1 MDATRAQRLREQA
14 KTLRRWHAGPELLVL
29 PNAWD
34 AGSARLFERMGF
46 RAVATTSS
54 GVAAA
59 LGYADGE
66 RMSRDEMVAAIGRIA
81 RVVACPVTADIEAA
95 YGTTLDA
102 KLETIRLVLDAG
114 AVGINIEDSTH
125 DEGHPLAEIA
135 AQQELI
141 RAIRALGEAQ
151 GIPLVINARTDVYL
165 YGEGDAEARLA
176 EATRRM
182 NAYREAGAD
191 CLFPILVADAETI
204 GALARAVDAPINIL
218 ASPRTPTLPELA
230 ALGVRRVSF
239 GGGLSRA
246 ALGATKRVAE
256 ELLTS
261 GTYVRMTEE
270 LLPADDWRGLFGG

>member
-1 MDATRAQRLREQA
+1 MDAARAQRLREQA
-14 KTLRRWHAGPELLVL
+14 EQLRSWHAGPDLLVL

-66 RMSRDEMVAAIGRIA
+66 RMSRDEMVAAIGRIT
-81 RVVACPVTADIEAA
+81 RVVSCPVTADIEAG
-95 YGTTLDA
+95 YGPTLES

-125 DEGHPLAEIA
+125 TEGHPLADIA

-141 RAIRALGEAQ
+141 RAIRALGEGQ

-165 YGEGDAEARLA
+165 RGEGDVQTRLA
-176 EATRRM
+176 EATQRM

-191 CLFPILVADAETI
+191 CLFPIGVADAETI

-239 GGGLSRA
+239 GGGLTRA
-246 ALGATKRVAE
+246 ALGATRHVAE
-256 ELLTS
+256 ELLAT
-261 GTYVRMTEE
+261 GTYARMTEE
-270 LLPADDWRGLFGG
+270 LLPAEDWRGLFGA

>member
-1 MDATRAQRLREQA
+1 MDATRIQTQREQA
-14 KTLRRWHAGPELLVL
+14 ERLRSWHAGTELLVL

-81 RVVACPVTADIEAA
+81 RVVACPVTADIEAG
-95 YGTTLDA
+95 YGPTLEA

-114 AVGINIEDSTH
+114 AVGINIEDSTQA
-125 DEGHPLAEIA
+125 DGHPLTEIA

-165 YGEGDAEARLA
+165 HGEGDAEARLA
-176 EATRRM
+176 EAARRM
-182 NAYREAGAD
+182 KAYREAGAD
-191 CLFPILVADAETI
+191 CLFPIIAADAETI
-204 GALARAVDAPINIL
+204 GALARAVDGPINIL

-239 GGGLSRA
+239 GGGLTRA

-261 GTYVRMTEE
+261 GTYVRIAEE
-270 LLPADDWRGLFGG
+270 LLPADDWRGLFGA